1 MPIDFPTGP
10 TTGQV
15 YTYEGRS
22 WVWNGA
28 AWDAPS
34 AGSQFLNRIVQVVS
48 SQTTNSPTGTFG
60 GSTNPTSTSGTLYHS
75 FNFTPRFSNSKL
87 LLQSTNLLMGEY
99 SNVGDEFFM
108 AAFYDTTRVAMVVP
122 SSPAMASRDS
132 LNFGFYSFNNV
143 FNSWGTTE
151 KTISIRIGSAG
162 AGTSMYANTNY
173 QYNLFGTENRVMSFT
188 IMEISE

>member
-1 MPIDFPTGP
+1 MPIDFPNSP

-15 YTYEGRS
+15 YTYLGRS
-22 WVWNGA
+22 WVWNGV

-34 AGSQFLNRIVQVVS
+34 SGSQFLNRIVQVVS
-48 SQTTNSPTGTFG
+48 SQTTNSITGTFG

-99 SNVGDEFFM
+99 SNVADEFCM
-108 AAFYDTTRVAMVVP
+108 GAFYDTTRVALVVATA
-122 SSPAMASRDS
+122 PAMATSS
-132 LNFGFYSFNNV
+132 LNFGFYSFNNL

-151 KTISIRIGSAG
+151 KTINIRIGGSAG
-162 AGTSMYANTNY
+162 GGSMYANTNY
-173 QYNLFGTENRVMSFT
+173 QYNVFGSDNRIVSFT
-188 IMEISE
+188 LMEISE